1 MTKKKLIKHWLTI
14 YYLAFDPNPSDDWF
28 RKNASPQ
35 LVQKI
40 YGYLSSAEKESLLET
55 LLDKLD

>member
-1 MTKKKLIKHWLTI
+1 MIATFVHTPFLRSKQTVTK
-14 YYLAFDPNPSDDWF
+14 
-28 RKNASPQ
+28 
-35 LVQKI
+35 KI